1 MADPD
6 VWTSVVDVVTSD
18 TTTNSDDS
26 RNNGNS
32 IDVMMLLSTIVASI
46 GIVSNATVVVAF
58 LNHKKLRRKIPIMF
72 IINQVSFLAF
82 ISLILLSVYGK
93 NAIKTFYVF

>member
-1 MADPD
+1 MFG
-6 VWTSVVDVVTSD
+6 TSVVDVMTSD

-26 RNNGNS
+26 RKNGNS
-32 IDVMMLLSTIVASI
+32 IDVMVLLSTIVASI

-58 LNHKKLRRKIPIMF
+58 LNHKKLRRKIPTMF

-82 ISLILLSVYGK
+82 ISLIPLSIYG
-93 NAIKTFYVF
+93 